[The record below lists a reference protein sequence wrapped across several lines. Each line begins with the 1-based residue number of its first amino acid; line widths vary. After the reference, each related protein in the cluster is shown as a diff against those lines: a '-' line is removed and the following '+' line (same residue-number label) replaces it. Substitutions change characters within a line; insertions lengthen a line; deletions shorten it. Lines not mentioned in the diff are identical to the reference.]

1 MQFGAQTAQGVNL
14 ADLNLA
20 TGRGTQMMSKDSPF
34 TKGRIWAHK
43 ITHSGNGKGSIGLNL
58 TGLTARAESDY
69 DYEMSLTQHGFD
81 APVMT
86 TKLGAFSLR
95 AVSHTMTGTIETN
108 VAEAKVSGYG
118 AGVALLWQKHNLSAH
133 LTSLASAYEV
143 EAQTSPLNPQ
153 AVVSEV
159 SEGSFSAMNAVVSAG
174 IADKREIAYGLSL
187 RTTAD
192 LSWQTLSL
200 DDFTETGPDGIIIN
214 FDKATRFTARV
225 GAALE
230 TEHWFSDVVFVHETS
245 SGGTLSS
252 GLSQDYRQD
261 DGTAFEMKFGG
272 KVADL
277 ATGLTLKAHIGLR
290 ASLINSTAL
299 DPSARFDLS
308 WRF

>member
-1 MQFGAQTAQGVNL
+1 M
-14 ADLNLA
+14 
-20 TGRGTQMMSKDSPF
+20 
-34 TKGRIWAHK
+34 
-43 ITHSGNGKGSIGLNL
+43 
-58 TGLTARAESDY
+58 
-69 DYEMSLTQHGFD
+69 
-81 APVMT
+81 
-86 TKLGAFSLR
+86 
-95 AVSHTMTGTIETN
+95 
-108 VAEAKVSGYG
+108 
-118 AGVALLWQKHNLSAH
+118 
-133 LTSLASAYEV
+133 
-143 EAQTSPLNPQ
+143 
-153 AVVSEV
+153 
-159 SEGSFSAMNAVVSAG
+159 
-174 IADKREIAYGLSL
+174 ADKREIAYGLSL

-200 DDFTETGPDGIIIN
+200 DDFNETGDDGIAVN

-252 GLSQDYRQD
+252 GLSQDYKQD
-261 DGTAFEMKFGG
+261 DGTAIEMKFGG

-290 ASLINSTAL
+290 ASLINAASL